1 MVRRRL
7 RGDPAGCG
15 LRVVAAPAV
24 RHNHTPGSALSD
36 HHTRSRVIGFFR
48 CHLAGPHSEGPAGG
62 GRLRNSLLVVVGQA
76 GSPRP
81 PRLGWARSEQGGRL
95 AIRLY
100 FRLSEDQ
107 ADLRAQSW
115 VSDDTWREWKG
126 AIHSQMSRSP
136 FNRLWDETRQNSDE
150 GRDYSFQ
157 HLREI
162 CRNADYDPRPKSRW
176 RRLRHRA

>member
-1 MVRRRL
+1 MDLLSLIITLVVGLVASFIAIWQARTQRVRQVEDVYVTRYWSLLDRLDPRTL
-7 RGDPAGCG
+7 RGLDG
-15 LRVVAAPAV
+15 
-24 RHNHTPGSALSD
+24 HDLSK
-36 HHTRSRVIGFFR
+36 
-48 CHLAGPHSEGPAGG
+48 E
-62 GRLRNSLLVVVGQA
+62 
-76 GSPRP
+76 
-81 PRLGWARSEQGGRL
+81 EEL

-136 FNRLWDETRQNSDE
+136 FNRLWEETRQDSDE